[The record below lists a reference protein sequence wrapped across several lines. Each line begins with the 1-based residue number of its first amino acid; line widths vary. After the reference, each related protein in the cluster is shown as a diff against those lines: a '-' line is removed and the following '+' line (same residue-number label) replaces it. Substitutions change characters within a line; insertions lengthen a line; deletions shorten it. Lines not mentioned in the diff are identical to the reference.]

1 MLRDN
6 ALAHANIVAHN
17 ESQHPAPITFAFS
30 TAISFT
36 FHVANLIFALC
47 FSFCKPEHRSFTIA
61 IVVTLAHT
69 K

>member
-36 FHVANLIFALC
+36 FHFAN
-47 FSFCKPEHRSFTIA
+47 
-61 IVVTLAHT
+61 TLALSKSFKAPLLISDNEPIRESHGLAI
-69 K
+69 